1 MKYLLAVLV
10 FVVSLIFFTLIEY
23 GRLTTLITELFQP
36 AIFALTL
43 ALIFL
48 NHKLRKAIFWFSSSL
63 FILMIVSYIFNFLQF
78 ANWAGS
84 LGIGILIILVAS
96 YIPNL
101 VKDGYIEEV

>member
-23 GRLTTLITELFQP
+23 GRLTTLITEVAQP

-63 FILMIVSYIFNFLQF
+63 FILMIVAYIFNFLQF
-78 ANWAGS
+78 ANWIGS
-84 LGIGILIILVAS
+84 LAMGIIIVLIAS
-96 YIPNL
+96 YISNFI
-101 VKDGYIEEV
+101 KDGYIEEV